1 MKNHELRVFINCIV
15 WMLLDSF
22 QTSWK
27 IIHPCKVQTTCHF
40 FRLSGSIV
48 GPLFFHHFW
57 SCTPWHDEKPVP
69 RNSYDLQGFNARI
82 FFQSMI
88 QLCCGL
94 TFFGIRADANEKL
107 EETWPPPLL
116 SVKSPQFHFSRFC
129 HSKEF
134 NPLIFCGAFPRMQLM
149 LRSSRFPHWY
159 SLKWHTQGSWIQD
172 TPWIWIRM
180 GFAPMCSLRFQ
191 SLVGGWTNSFDKI
204 F

>member
-40 FRLSGSIV
+40 IRLSGSIV

-129 HSKEF
+129 IAKNF
-134 NPLIFCGAFPRMQLM
+134 PLISVGVPKNATYLVCCVPPGFRTGTAWSGIRRDRGSKIHLGFGFGWVLLLCVLCGFR
-149 LRSSRFPHWY
+149 
-159 SLKWHTQGSWIQD
+159 
-172 TPWIWIRM
+172 
-180 GFAPMCSLRFQ
+180 
-191 SLVGGWTNSFDKI
+191 V
-204 F
+204 